1 MEIARHWRLNNQRY
15 TLTGA
20 VCACCGKRFVSPRP
34 VCDVCH
40 TSGVSMYQVE
50 QPEALQ
56 EVPARVYGIGRG

>member
-20 VCACCGKRFVSPRP
+20 VCACCGKQFVSPRP

-40 TSGVSMYQVE
+40 ASDITTYSLGQ
-50 QPEALQ
+50 QEARQ
-56 EVPARVYGIGRG
+56 EVPARVYEMEQG